1 MRISVNDI
9 AKALVDSLEKD
20 PHIDLLEACEGAL
33 TMLRTHNP
41 GVPPRVLLAK
51 VEREMRHRGHTSTG
65 LIVVPHE
72 KAMPSKHLEELLSKT
87 TGKQVTLE
95 RATDPS
101 LIGGAVLLVDHMR
114 VDYSVKAALQTLL
127 NICLQPLD

>member
-9 AKALVDSLEKD
+9 AKALVDSVETNPELPVVD
-20 PHIDLLEACEGAL
+20 ACETAL
-33 TMLRTHNP
+33 HMLRDHAP

-51 VEREMRHRGHTSTG
+51 VDREMRRRGHTSTG
-65 LIVVPHE
+65 LLVVPHE
-72 KAMPSKHLEELLSKT
+72 KSLKADMLAPLLEAQ
-87 TGKQVTLE
+87 TGKRVALE

-114 VDYSVKAALQTLL
+114 VDYSVKAALQNLL
-127 NICLQPLD
+127 HICLQPLE